1 MSTRITNQMVSR
13 SVLSDLQDV
22 NARLARTQ
30 QKLSSGKELTR
41 PSDDPFA
48 SNRALTMREELEGVQ
63 QYKRNVDD
71 ATSWGTVTDT
81 ALSRINDVAQHAR
94 ELLVQGST
102 DSAGQPARDAIADEI
117 DQLIASAKQEANA
130 QYGGRYVLSGT
141 KTDQAPYSVT
151 GADTF
156 LGTAAPAGAV
166 AREIGPGVSL
176 QINVIGKDVLGD
188 GVSGDGGLLGV
199 LRDISTHLRGGT
211 TADGQALRGSDLK
224 ALTASLDTIT
234 STRATVG
241 AVANRLETASSRLD
255 QMEEATTQFLSD
267 VEDADMAKTIMDF
280 SLQQSVYQ
288 SALKSGANI
297 VQASLLDFLR

>member
-1 MSTRITNQMVSR
+1 
-13 SVLSDLQDV
+13 
-22 NARLARTQ
+22 
-30 QKLSSGKELTR
+30 
-41 PSDDPFA
+41 
-48 SNRALTMREELEGVQ
+48 
-63 QYKRNVDD
+63 
-71 ATSWGTVTDT
+71 
-81 ALSRINDVAQHAR
+81 
-94 ELLVQGST
+94 
-102 DSAGQPARDAIADEI
+102 
-117 DQLIASAKQEANA
+117 
-130 QYGGRYVLSGT
+130 
-141 KTDQAPYSVT
+141 VT